1 MWIRRLS
8 GRPSVTVVL
17 TYLMLY
23 ASSTRAQDPQSQPSR
38 LESEVMEMRAENGA
52 IREQL
57 RKLEEQQRTMLQL
70 MDELQRRLDG
80 RSAAIAQQSPPAPQP
95 EPVPAAQATV
105 PPKPAA
111 PATQPAADRNIA
123 AEDPYEDSIVL
134 VKTPEDAK
142 VPILLR
148 FWDISQ
154 LRYTNSQ
161 LGNDSYTDHLGAVRP
176 VTRRNDFSLNRNMF
190 QFTGYIFDKRL
201 NYNLI
206 IWASNTSAAVVIGG
220 FVSWKFNKA
229 ITLYSGYWGAP
240 GSRTLTGS
248 FPYFVQPERS
258 MADQFF
264 RPGFTQ
270 GAWIDGEP
278 WKGFHYELFVG
289 DGLNTLTVP
298 TGKIDPHLVYSG
310 SVWWEPLGT
319 YGIPGTRA
327 RSMYDDYEDHK
338 KPVVRFGTSATKS
351 KENRFSQIQEGN
363 PENTGLYQLRWREH
377 LCYRSVCPWCDRD

>member
-1 MWIRRLS
+1 MWMRILS
-8 GRPSVTVVL
+8 GKSSVAVAL
-17 TYLMLY
+17 TSLTMF

-38 LESEVMEMRAENGA
+38 LEAEVMEMRAENGA
-52 IREQL
+52 IRQEL
-57 RKLEEQQRTMLQL
+57 RKLEEQQKTILQL
-70 MDELQRRLDG
+70 MDELQRKLDG
-80 RSAAIAQQSPPAPQP
+80 RPGAIAQQSPPAPQP
-95 EPVPAAQATV
+95 ALVPAAQATL

-142 VPILLR
+142 IPVLLR

-161 LGNDSYTDHLGAVRP
+161 LGNSSYTDHLGAVRP

-201 NYNLI
+201 QYNLI

-278 WKGFHYELFVG
+278 WKGFHYELFA
-289 DGLNTLTVP
+289 TT
-298 TGKIDPHLVYSG
+298 
-310 SVWWEPLGT
+310 
-319 YGIPGTRA
+319 TRI
-327 RSMYDDYEDHK
+327 
-338 KPVVRFGTSATKS
+338 TKS
-351 KENRFSQIQEGN
+351 
-363 PENTGLYQLRWREH
+363 L
-377 LCYRSVCPWCDRD
+377 

>member
-1 MWIRRLS
+1 MWIRRLC
-8 GRPSVTVVL
+8 GRSPVRAALASL
-17 TYLMLY
+17 ILF
-23 ASSTRAQDPQSQPSR
+23 ASSIRAQAPQSPPTS
-38 LESEVMEMRAENGA
+38 LESEVTEMRAENGA

-57 RKLEEQQRTMLQL
+57 RKLEEQQKTILQL
-70 MDELQRRLDG
+70 MDELQRKLDG
-80 RSAAIAQQSPPAPQP
+80 RPVAAAQQSPPAPQA
-95 EPVPAAQATV
+95 ELVPAAQAVV

-111 PATQPAADRNIA
+111 PATPPVADRNIA

-134 VKTPEDAK
+134 VKTPEEAK

-148 FWDISQ
+148 FWDITQ

-161 LGNDSYTDHLGAVRP
+161 LGNSSYIDHLGAVQT
-176 VTRRNDFSLNRNMF
+176 VTKRNDFSLNRNMF

-206 IWASNTSAAVVIGG
+206 IWASNTSAAVVVGG

-270 GAWIDGEP
+270 GTWIDGEP
-278 WKGFHYELFVG
+278 WTGFHYELFAG
-289 DGLNTLTVP
+289 DGLNT
-298 TGKIDPHLVYSG
+298 
-310 SVWWEPLGT
+310 
-319 YGIPGTRA
+319 
-327 RSMYDDYEDHK
+327 
-338 KPVVRFGTSATKS
+338 
-351 KENRFSQIQEGN
+351 
-363 PENTGLYQLRWREH
+363 
-377 LCYRSVCPWCDRD
+377 